1 MGLYCDRLFFFFQL
15 VFLLQT
21 ILKIPGFTDNV
32 VTHLLLDWELASLQ
46 TALAPLMMGDSSYKN
61 TIDCLVKMLKN
72 DLKILDCVLN
82 LFGMIPVAVGVSLYE
97 AVSLNKGR
105 KVIASK
111 GVVTEWKIH
120 HLVIYCLFGV
130 FAGIVGGLLGLGG
143 GFILGPY
150 MDEWNDIF
158 MSLIQEPSEVR
169 EQGAVDDRDTFL
181 QWMIM
186 KCRNRDPKS
195 WLLLCKEITFV
206 IRAIFF
212 IFVKISYDLIG
223 VFIFA
228 TFTPYVMPK
237 VVKVFKG
244 MAFRMLGTQREKERP
259 SLGGFLS
266 HLGTLPKNDLKE
278 DDLKKDDSLKDEDL
292 KMKCLAF
299 KTCVTQ

>member
-15 VFLLQT
+15 VFVLQT

-32 VTHLLLDWELASLQ
+32 VTHLLSGLGAGFF
-46 TALAPLMMGDSSYKN
+46 A
-61 TIDCLVKMLKN
+61 DCIGSPV
-72 DLKILDCVLN
+72 DV
-82 LFGMIPVAVGVSLYE
+82 IPVAVGVSLYE
-97 AVSLNKGR
+97 GVSLNKGR

-195 WLLLCKEITFV
+195 WLLL
-206 IRAIFF
+206 
-212 IFVKISYDLIG
+212 KISY
-223 VFIFA
+223 V
-228 TFTPYVMPK
+228 
-237 VVKVFKG
+237 
-244 MAFRMLGTQREKERP
+244 RE
-259 SLGGFLS
+259 G
-266 HLGTLPKNDLKE
+266 
-278 DDLKKDDSLKDEDL
+278 
-292 KMKCLAF
+292 F
-299 KTCVTQ
+299 KTSWSDINKDHQSGVCDRILIVLISSLLYINFVRMNMV